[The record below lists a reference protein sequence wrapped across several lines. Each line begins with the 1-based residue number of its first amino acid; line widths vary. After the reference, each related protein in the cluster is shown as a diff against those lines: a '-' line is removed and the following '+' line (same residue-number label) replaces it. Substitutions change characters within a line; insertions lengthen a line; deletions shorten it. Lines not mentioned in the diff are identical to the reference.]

1 MQSLFLTLLHFGGGK
16 NENIYS
22 PLVFF
27 KNQSTKYLKT
37 SKSYIGKA
45 KSLINNT
52 IFEGINKVEI
62 KAAFNSP
69 KFSYHKR

>member
-1 MQSLFLTLLHFGGGK
+1 MQHLFLTPLHFGGGK

-27 KNQSTKYLKT
+27 LNRSTKYLKT
-37 SKSYIGKA
+37 SKSHIGKA
-45 KSLINNT
+45 KSLINNK

-62 KAAFNSP
+62 KAAFNS
-69 KFSYHKR
+69 SYHKR